1 MGEQYARNWKVTV
14 GGSGKALDTAGLRI
28 RFSVQQK
35 DSSTPHVLNLFV
47 SNPRRETIEAIREE
61 YKKVSLSAGYG
72 SDVGTLFSGE
82 IIQVRTGRENVVDT
96 YCHIMATG
104 SERPRN
110 FAVVNKALAA
120 GHTFRDRVD
129 VAAKAMQEM
138 GVSVGHIDDLGN
150 KKFPRNFICFGM
162 AKDLLREVCE
172 ATGASWHIHN
182 GKLNVLKNQNTLPDG
197 AVVLNSDTGMVG
209 LPEQTLQ
216 GVIVRCLLNYRIRP
230 GTKLQI
236 NESSIQR
243 ASLNP
248 SYAAGAQ
255 NTLFGNQSQNQALG
269 DGGILGIAADG
280 FYKAL
285 LVEHNGDSR
294 GPNWYTEIV
303 CVKADGGSSP
313 ALTSRGIS
321 DAEGN

>member
-1 MGEQYARNWKVTV
+1 
-14 GGSGKALDTAGLRI
+14 
-28 RFSVQQK
+28 
-35 DSSTPHVLNLFV
+35 
-47 SNPRRETIEAIREE
+47 
-61 YKKVSLSAGYG
+61 
-72 SDVGTLFSGE
+72 
-82 IIQVRTGRENVVDT
+82 
-96 YCHIMATG
+96 MATG

-129 VAAKAMQEM
+129 VAAKALQEY
-138 GVSVGHIDDLGN
+138 GVSVGHIDDLGS

-172 ATGASWHIHN
+172 ATGSSWHIHN

-248 SYAAGAQ
+248 GYGAGAT
-255 NTLFGNQSQNQALG
+255 NELLK
-269 DGGILGIAADG
+269 DGGILGVAADG

-285 LVEHNGDSR
+285 LVEHNGDTR

-303 CVKADGGSSP
+303 CVKADGGASP
-313 ALTSRGIS
+313 ALISRGIS

>member
-1 MGEQYARNWKVTV
+1 MGEQYARNWKVAV
-14 GGSGKALDTAGLRI
+14 GGGGKELDTAGLRI
-28 RFSVQQK
+28 RFATQQQ
-35 DSSTPHVLNLFV
+35 DSSTPHVLNLFIT
-47 SNPRRETIEAIREE
+47 NPSRATIEVIREE
-61 YKKVSLSAGYG
+61 YKKITLSAGYN
-72 SDVGTLFSGE
+72 SDIGALFSGE
-82 IIQVRTGRENVVDT
+82 IIQVRSGRENVIDT
-96 YCHIMATG
+96 YCHIMATA

-110 FAVVNKALAA
+110 FGVVNKALAA
-120 GHTFRDRVD
+120 GHTYRDRID
-129 VAAKAMQEM
+129 VAAKAFAEF
-138 GVSVGHIDDLGN
+138 GITVGHIDDLGN

-182 GKLNVLKNQNTLPDG
+182 GKLNVLKNKNTLPDG

-209 LPEQTLQ
+209 LPEQTIQ

-243 ASLNP
+243 AAFNP
-248 SYAAGAQ
+248 SVQGAGS
-255 NTLFGNQSQNQALG
+255 NELLKDNN
-269 DGGILGIAADG
+269 ILGVAADG

-285 LVEHNGDSR
+285 LVEHNGDTR

-303 CVKADGGSSP
+303 CVKADGGSSL
-313 ALTSRGIS
+313 ALYNRGIRTEER
-321 DAEGN
+321 D

>member
-1 MGEQYARNWKVTV
+1 MGEQFGRNWRASFTV
-14 GGSGKALDTAGLRI
+14 GGKALDPSSLRM
-28 RFSVQQK
+28 RFATQQR
-35 DSSTPHVLNLFV
+35 DTSTPHVLNLFIT
-47 SNPRRETIEAIREE
+47 NPSRTTIEAIREE
-61 YKKVSLSAGYG
+61 YKKVEISAGY
-72 SDVGTLFSGE
+72 DQDIGTIFSGE
-82 IIQVRTGRENVVDT
+82 IIQVRSGRENVVDT
-96 YCHIMATG
+96 YVHILATG

-129 VAAKAMQEM
+129 VAAKALQEY

-243 ASLNP
+243 AAISP
-248 SYAAGAQ
+248 AYAAGAQ
-255 NTLFGNQSQNQALG
+255 NTFFRDQSPNEALQS
-269 DGGILGIAADG
+269 GILGIAADG

-285 LVEHNGDSR
+285 LVEHNGDTR

-303 CVKADGGSSP
+303 CVKADGGYSP
-313 ALTSRGIS
+313 ALISRGIS